1 MQPSARTCQCCASF
15 GFDCVSLKEPRSTL
29 DVPASE
35 VCFPFACTCQ
45 CCASLLFACV
55 SLKEP
60 RPNLDVP
67 ASEVCF
73 PLLSS
78 CLQATR
84 FTSIESRF
92 TSIVVLSSS
101 PPTHPSK

>member
-45 CCASLLFACV
+45 CCASPVRLRLAQRA
-55 SLKEP
+55 ETQP
-60 RPNLDVP
+60 RR
-67 ASEVCF
+67 ASVRGLF

-84 FTSIESRF
+84 FTSIGM
-92 TSIVVLSSS
+92 
-101 PPTHPSK
+101 P